1 MQPLSAGATVRRAT
15 PVEPAHGSCEHAAMG
30 SRLGLA
36 CLGLALLAAPA
47 RADDDAMFLNV
58 GGSIGVGTTVDGFD
72 TLGRD
77 YDPEGT
83 LALRLTASW
92 EPPPLAYKEPKGFR
106 FRGVIVPEITLGYL
120 RVADHR
126 TGDVEDNTDAFVTV
140 GGRLEV
146 QFAQRRMGMFGM
158 SARGGF
164 YLAGRVGA
172 LTDADHTPLLE
183 LAVGE
188 HFPLGDRLQIGG
200 EFGWQRFFGEQ
211 YQTFVDTPVARAPW
225 RDGDGQYMSFHL
237 TVYLGWRL

>member
-1 MQPLSAGATVRRAT
+1 MQPVIRASA
-15 PVEPAHGSCEHAAMG
+15 
-30 SRLGLA
+30 
-36 CLGLALLAAPA
+36 ALLAVAAAAAPA
-47 RADDDAMFLNV
+47 LADDDTAMFV
-58 GGSIGVGTTVDGFD
+58 TAGGSIGVGTTVDGYD

-83 LALRLTASW
+83 LAARLTASW
-92 EPPPLAYKEPKGFR
+92 EPSPLAYKEPKGVR
-106 FRGVIVPEITLGYL
+106 FAGALVPEVTLGYL
-120 RVADHR
+120 RIADHR

-140 GGRLEV
+140 GGRLEARFS
-146 QFAQRRMGMFGM
+146 QHRMGLFGV

-188 HFPLGDRLQIGG
+188 HFFLGDRLRVGG

-211 YQTFVDTPVARAPW
+211 YETFVDTPVARAPW

-237 TVYLGWRL
+237 TVYAGWRL

>member
-1 MQPLSAGATVRRAT
+1 MVLRS
-15 PVEPAHGSCEHAAMG
+15 
-30 SRLGLA
+30 
-36 CLGLALLAAPA
+36 GLALIGLAALAAPA
-47 RADDDAMFLNV
+47 RADDDTAMFV
-58 GGSIGVGTTVDGFD
+58 TIGGSIGVGTTVDGLD
-72 TLGRD
+72 TFGRD

-83 LALRLTASW
+83 LAARLTASW

-106 FRGVIVPEITLGYL
+106 FVGALVPEVTLGYL

-140 GGRLEV
+140 GGRLEARFS
-146 QFAQRRMGMFGM
+146 QHRMGAFGV

-164 YLAGRVGA
+164 YLVGRVGA

-188 HFPLGDRLQIGG
+188 HFFLGDRLRVGG

-211 YQTFVDTPVARAPW
+211 YETFVDTPIARAPW

-237 TVYLGWRL
+237 TVYAGWRL

>member
-1 MQPLSAGATVRRAT
+1 MRMQSVI
-15 PVEPAHGSCEHAAMG
+15 CAA
-30 SRLGLA
+30 A
-36 CLGLALLAAPA
+36 ALLAVVASARPA
-47 RADDDAMFLNV
+47 AADDAPTSMFINV
-58 GGSIGVGTTVDGFD
+58 GGSIGVGTTVDGKD

-92 EPPPLAYKEPKGFR
+92 EPPPLPYKEPKGYR
-106 FRGVIVPEITLGYL
+106 FGGALIPEVTLGYL
-120 RVADHR
+120 RVADRR
-126 TGDVEDNTDAFVTV
+126 TGDVDGNTDAFVTV
-140 GGRLEV
+140 GGRLEA
-146 QFAQRRMGMFGM
+146 QLSQRRMGLLEV
-158 SARGGF
+158 SARGGL

-188 HFPLGDRLQIGG
+188 YVYLGDRVRIGG

-225 RDGDGQYMSFHL
+225 RDGDGQYMSFHA
-237 TVYLGWRL
+237 TVYVGWRL